1 MFPKYQES
9 TCIHAIDCRHQ
20 FGIFDHQTWW
30 KVRGTGYQRFI
41 IDRLHFL
48 SFANIQSS
56 NVNQCSVF
64 PGLDEVGQEGC
75 WIYQHGLSC
84 WDETDFVCFNGLVS
98 EPSLM
103 FPHSKGK
110 SKVLRIATQAS
121 KIGRKNLMKA
131 VLCLQSSA
139 CTDGGALLQHTLLK
153 LMCSWAGPLAVI
165 SWACC
170 DFQGLIFAD
179 SNLLPYLQNGRMW
192 HGQFMAVCISFFSI
206 IVGDASPLTQL
217 SLLSLCMR
225 KVALLLHKAAAG
237 QTFRSLGHCPLDV
250 VVACRCV
257 RYQFSR
263 PPCRPPNELD
273 RGSAAQSIRW
283 FDRNQ
288 QTQDHAA
295 SFVMGLFSIFF
306 HKFLMSSVCWSLVS
320 SVPAT
325 LGKAVWQYLCL
336 CQCCL
341 PPTGPIKAL
350 QWSFQRHYIIYKYI
364 GISVQ

>member
-1 MFPKYQES
+1 
-9 TCIHAIDCRHQ
+9 
-20 FGIFDHQTWW
+20 
-30 KVRGTGYQRFI
+30 
-41 IDRLHFL
+41 
-48 SFANIQSS
+48 
-56 NVNQCSVF
+56 
-64 PGLDEVGQEGC
+64 
-75 WIYQHGLSC
+75 
-84 WDETDFVCFNGLVS
+84 
-98 EPSLM
+98 
-103 FPHSKGK
+103 
-110 SKVLRIATQAS
+110 
-121 KIGRKNLMKA
+121 MKA

-153 LMCSWAGPLAVI
+153 LMCSWAGPLAVV

-206 IVGDASPLTQL
+206 IVGDASPMTQL

-225 KVALLLHKAAAG
+225 KVALLLHKAAVG

-257 RYQFSR
+257 RYQFSQ

-295 SFVMGLFSIFF
+295 SFVMGLFSIYELRVLIFGL
-306 HKFLMSSVCWSLVS
+306 KCARNTGKSSLTVPLPVSTLFATNWSHQSFAVEFS
-320 SVPAT
+320 NT
-325 LGKAVWQYLCL
+325 L
-336 CQCCL
+336 
-341 PPTGPIKAL
+341 
-350 QWSFQRHYIIYKYI
+350 YKYTS
-364 GISVQ
+364 ISVIITLWDFTPTSNNHH